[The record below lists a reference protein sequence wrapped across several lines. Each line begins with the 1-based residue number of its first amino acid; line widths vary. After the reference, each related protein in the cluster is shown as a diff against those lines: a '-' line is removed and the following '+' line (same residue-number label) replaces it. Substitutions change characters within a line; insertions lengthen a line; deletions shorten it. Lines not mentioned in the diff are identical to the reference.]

1 MIFLQRERVEGW
13 RSAETTKQFLGA
25 AILDQQRLPLRGK
38 IKCREDSGNENPVQC
53 NGRHDQQRKM
63 RENATV
69 FGQDSA
75 RNWLFYSCC
84 LWKWLFPL
92 SVAFLGKISRRCS
105 CKSLDGML
113 RTFCA
118 VYDHSRLVALNVS
131 ALYIYISKLIY
142 AGKLLQLFRKLF
154 KKQIFSCIPLRR
166 RFFVWQLRFMHLSI
180 GGLPRGCLWSLLS
193 IQRKIPE
200 ISVRFDRIIWHHLSR
215 FAHFGR

>member
-13 RSAETTKQFLGA
+13 RSAETKKQFLGA

-38 IKCREDSGNENPVQC
+38 IKCREDSGKENPVQC
-53 NGRHDQQRKM
+53 NGRHDHQRKM

-92 SVAFLGKISRRCS
+92 SVAFLGKVSRRCS

-113 RTFCA
+113 STFCA

-131 ALYIYISKLIY
+131 ALYIYLSSYMQVSFSTCLESYLKSK
-142 AGKLLQLFRKLF
+142 
-154 KKQIFSCIPLRR
+154 
-166 RFFVWQLRFMHLSI
+166 
-180 GGLPRGCLWSLLS
+180 SLVVFL
-193 IQRKIPE
+193 
-200 ISVRFDRIIWHHLSR
+200 
-215 FAHFGR
+215 